1 MEENREALERQ
12 MQTLQRQLNVL
23 NDRENAARF
32 GGLVGKCFTYRNCYS
47 CPEKPSDYW
56 NSYCLVSRIT
66 GAYATVL
73 EFEIDKDGMIRIHH
87 ERCIPASMLGSSWK
101 EITRA
106 QFNTQAA
113 RCLKAATRVL
123 KA

>member
-1 MEENREALERQ
+1 MEGNREALERQ
-12 MQTLQRQLNVL
+12 MRKLRRELNVL
-23 NDRENAARF
+23 EDRENAERF

-47 CPEKPSDYW
+47 CPEKPGDYW
-56 NSYCLVSRIT
+56 QSYCRVSGIT
-66 GAYATVL
+66 GATATVL

-87 ERCIPASMLGSSWK
+87 ERCIPAGMLGSSWK

-106 QFNTQAA
+106 QFSKQAA